1 MTDTAED
8 PDPSTESVPDLL
20 SGLESAL
27 GDLERRIK
35 HFRCRQL
42 EFAGDLT
49 LYGFLRGTWE
59 SASAAM
65 VLVRDTDFGPVAYPC
80 VRAAFEAAEDALL
93 LVTEPTFSEAG
104 ARARVF
110 ERLEFADVK
119 LEMHDAFA
127 NPGTGEPVRDYSE
140 AAASIEKDAATWES
154 QCPGRGQ
161 LLLGALAHFKP
172 LFEKARG
179 GKRHPSHWS
188 QLSRRKIAKEIGR
201 RVGEAEFGVSLVA
214 TYAQLSRASHPRF
227 RLESWERYRNSGGEH
242 RLRRHEREIRIV
254 LGVATLAAK
263 TATMAFDR
271 IKAGKLPLTDV

>member
-127 NPGTGEPVRDYSE
+127 NPGTGEPVSRHQTNFSRR
-140 AAASIEKDAATWES
+140 AATPSIRRSS
-154 QCPGRGQ
+154 QPCRQRWMFVVPYVR
-161 LLLGALAHFKP
+161 
-172 LFEKARG
+172 
-179 GKRHPSHWS
+179 
-188 QLSRRKIAKEIGR
+188 SR
-201 RVGEAEFGVSLVA
+201 
-214 TYAQLSRASHPRF
+214 
-227 RLESWERYRNSGGEH
+227 
-242 RLRRHEREIRIV
+242 
-254 LGVATLAAK
+254 
-263 TATMAFDR
+263 
-271 IKAGKLPLTDV
+271 